1 MYSIDMQF
9 VENISVVDFIHVRN
23 LVRKHKRKNK
33 PAAVQNVTTK
43 LIIEC
48 HKSSMRKCAYR
59 EDF

>member
-9 VENISVVDFIHVRN
+9 VENISVVDFIH
-23 LVRKHKRKNK
+23 VRKHKRKNK